1 MGEIDCLAEGA
12 RCFGCHTLNY
22 CNGHGKCEQK
32 GGPGSPFAN
41 CKCDPGWGGDAF
53 CTEQTCPFGKA
64 QSDMPTSVTEAHSL
78 KECSN
83 AGFCDRLTGTCQ
95 CFPGFAGTA
104 CQSKTCPN
112 DCSGKGLCLTMRQL
126 AKMKDAL
133 PLNDGF
139 TSVNNTDDLTNLPE
153 PGDPK
158 QNISIRY
165 DGALSRSGL
174 GGPTYD
180 QNLNRACLCDSSW
193 PVGLGP
199 GERQQAEFHG
209 PDCGQKRCPSGDDP
223 MTARDETNCTGV
235 LAKGGRG
242 VGEPGNLC
250 HVDCS
255 NRGFCDTETGQCK
268 CFQGFY
274 GHNCHYKDALAVQ
287 IEI

>member
-1 MGEIDCLAEGA
+1 M
-12 RCFGCHTLNY
+12 RT
-22 CNGHGKCEQK
+22 K

-53 CTEQTCPFGKA
+53 CTERTCPFGKA

-165 DGALSRSGL
+165 DGAMSRSGL

-209 PDCGQKRCPSGDDP
+209 PDCGQKRCPTGDDP
-223 MTARDETNCTGV
+223 MTERDETNCTGV
-235 LAKGGRG
+235 VAAGGRG
-242 VGEPGNLC
+242 ASG
-250 HVDCS
+250 
-255 NRGFCDTETGQCK
+255 RGTSATSTVPIGARARTEACRVAGPSGSARGKRTTR
-268 CFQGFY
+268 Y
-274 GHNCHYKDALAVQ
+274 
-287 IEI
+287 